1 MKTPTVDDSKPK
13 RDKLGPTG
21 PAKISD
27 DETKKTGE
35 ESSGVDTAATEE
47 PSYETDLEN
56 ILGRKRAQ
64 TPPG

>member
-21 PAKISD
+21 PANIAD
-27 DETKKTGE
+27 E
-35 ESSGVDTAATEE
+35 ESKKGEKSK
-47 PSYETDLEN
+47 PSKSSYESDIEN
-56 ILGRKRAQ
+56 ILDRKRGQ